1 MPFSTK
7 KINFKMGLL
16 ITWATCHKCWINGVR
31 LVLLALSTT
40 ACANAKINDNANNAS
55 LTPPQ
60 MARVVTKS
68 FKRHGLFLVSVLV
81 FHLFFTE
88 AFALEAQM
96 QPRHVL
102 LLHSYH
108 SDMTWVKNIET
119 AVFDELSPD
128 TTDNLILHIEYMDSK
143 RYHDRR
149 HYELMEQSLAHKYGH
164 LNLSLIMCSDNNAFD
179 FLLQRRE
186 SLFPG
191 VPISFG
197 GVNNFHKEMLQ
208 GHDDITG
215 VAEIISPVTTVALMQ
230 RLHPNLKHI
239 YVINDYLTT
248 GRAWQRDIEA
258 ALKPLAATL
267 DIEFNE
273 NLSIPQLQE
282 KIKGFDNNTAILLGA
297 FFSDR
302 EGTYLTYET
311 VGSTLTAISPVPVY
325 CLLDFNIRDG
335 VVGGNVI
342 SGYSQGREMA
352 RLGKEIL
359 AGVPVASLPVVHT
372 GVNAYMFDFN
382 QLERFDIPMD
392 LLPPH
397 ALVLHRPFSFYET
410 YKALIW
416 VTGGAFLCLLMIL
429 VILIIN
435 IHSRKRTERELK
447 NSEARFRNI
456 FDNATEGIFQ
466 TTPQGGVL
474 ASNPALVNLMGF
486 DDQSSLIAYYQDIT
500 HQLYD
505 NPDDRERLMQRLG
518 REGAL
523 QNFETTLKLRDGRSI
538 WVSVNI
544 HVVRDDQG
552 NILYHEGTIN
562 DITQRKQHEK
572 VMQDQE
578 TELRHHRDRLK
589 ELVEERTEQLAR
601 ANVDLAA
608 KNDELEQIVYV
619 ASHDLRSPLVNIDGY
634 SRELSYTMEDLRR
647 ELSQIMPSGIP
658 PAVSVLLDEDFPEAL
673 RFIRTSAAKMD
684 KLLMGL
690 LHLSRSG
697 RGVLS
702 METLDMNFMLC
713 QVVDAI
719 EYQVKNAGVQMR
731 VDDLPPCRGDGVQMN
746 QVFSNLIGN
755 ALKYLDP
762 LRPGIIKIS
771 GRVQDQRAIYC
782 VEDNG
787 IGMNPKFVHKI
798 FEIFHRLDPAHSQGE
813 GLGLSI
819 VKRILDRLDGTIWVE
834 SEKGVG
840 SRFYISLPCPVD
852 GEVDF

>member
-1 MPFSTK
+1 MPFTMK
-7 KINFKMGLL
+7 NNWFKIPALL
-16 ITWATCHKCWINGVR
+16 FVFVFQIF
-31 LVLLALSTT
+31 LAGSD
-40 ACANAKINDNANNAS
+40 AFEV
-55 LTPPQ
+55 Q
-60 MARVVTKS
+60 MP
-68 FKRHGLFLVSVLV
+68 
-81 FHLFFTE
+81 
-88 AFALEAQM
+88 
-96 QPRHVL
+96 PRHIL

-108 SDMTWVKNIET
+108 SDMTWVKNIEK
-119 AVFDELSPD
+119 AVLDELSPD
-128 TTDNLILHIEYMDSK
+128 SANNLILHIEYLDSK
-143 RYHDRR
+143 RYHDPQ
-149 HYELMEQSLAHKYGH
+149 HYELMEQSLAHKYRD
-164 LNLSLIMCSDNNAFD
+164 LNLSLIMCTDNNAFN
-179 FLLQRRE
+179 FLLQRRKK
-186 SLFPG
+186 LFPG

-197 GVNNFHKEMLQ
+197 GVNNFNKEMLQ

-215 VAEIISPVTTVALMQ
+215 VAEVISPVTTVDLMA
-230 RLHPNLKHI
+230 RLHPTLKHI

-248 GRAWQRDIEA
+248 GRAWQRDIEV
-258 ALKPLAATL
+258 ALKPLGGTL

-273 NLSIPQLQE
+273 NLSITQLQE
-282 KIKGFDNNTAILLGA
+282 KIKGFDKNTAILLGS

-302 EGTYLTYET
+302 EGTYLTYES
-311 VGSTLTAISPVPVY
+311 VGSKLTAMSPVPVY

-372 GVNAYMFDFN
+372 GVNAYLFDFN
-382 QLERFDIPMD
+382 QLERFNIPMD
-392 LLPPH
+392 RLPAH

-416 VTGGAFLCLLMIL
+416 VTVGAFLCLLMIL
-429 VILIIN
+429 VILIMN
-435 IHSRKRTERELK
+435 IHSRKRTEAQLK
-447 NSEARFRNI
+447 DSEARFRTI

-466 TTPQGGVL
+466 IIPQGGFL
-474 ASNPALVNLMGF
+474 ASNPALIKMLGF
-486 DDQSSLIAYYQDIT
+486 DDQASLIAHYQDIT
-500 HQLYD
+500 QRLYE
-505 NPDDRERLMQRLG
+505 NPHDRERLLQRLN

-523 QNFETTLKLRDGRSI
+523 QNFETRLKLRDGSSI

-544 HVVRDDQG
+544 HLVRDDQG
-552 NILYHEGTIN
+552 TILYHEGTIK
-562 DITQRKQHEK
+562 DISQRKQHEK
-572 VMQDQE
+572 LMKAQE
-578 TELRHHRDRLK
+578 DELRHHRDRLK
-589 ELVEERTEQLAR
+589 ELVEERTQQLAR
-601 ANVDLAA
+601 ANADLAA

-634 SRELSYTMEDLRR
+634 SRELTYAMEDLRR
-647 ELSQIMPSGIP
+647 ELATVLASDIP
-658 PAVSVLLDEDFPEAL
+658 PAVTVLLDEDMPEAL

-702 METLDMNFMLC
+702 IDTLDMNVMLS
-713 QVVDAI
+713 QVVDSI
-719 EYQVKNAGVQMR
+719 EYQIKDAGVE
-731 VDDLPPCRGDGVQMN
+731 VVVNDLPSCQGDGVQIN

-755 ALKYLDP
+755 ALKFLDP
-762 LRPGIIKIS
+762 LRPGKIQIS
-771 GRVQDQRAIYC
+771 GNVQEHRAIYC

-787 IGMNPKFVHKI
+787 IGMNPKFVPKI
-798 FEIFHRLDPAHSQGE
+798 FEIFHRLNPAHSQGE

-819 VKRILDRLDGTIWVE
+819 VKRILDRLEGAIWVE

-852 GEVDF
+852 VESNV